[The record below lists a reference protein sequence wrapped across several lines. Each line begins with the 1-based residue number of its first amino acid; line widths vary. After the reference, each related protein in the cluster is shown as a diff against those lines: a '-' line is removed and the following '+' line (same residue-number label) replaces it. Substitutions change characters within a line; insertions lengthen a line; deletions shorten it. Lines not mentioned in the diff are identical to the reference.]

1 MKKLILFRHAKSS
14 WSLDVSDRDRPLT
27 EKGIR
32 KTKKISIASQKIF
45 FKTEIFY
52 SSPANRALHTASIII
67 NKLNLSFSNLYIEED
82 LYTFESSKLIKF
94 IRDIPNSFS
103 NVICV
108 GHNPAF
114 TNATNLLSDTKIEH
128 LPTSSWAEI
137 TFSESSWTNI
147 SKGVLKLGIPK
158 IILKSDD

>member
-14 WSLDVSDRDRPLT
+14 WSHDVSDRDRPLT

-32 KTKKISIASQKIF
+32 KTEKISVTSKNIF
-45 FKTEIFY
+45 FNTEVFY

-67 NKLNLSFSNLYIEED
+67 NQLNLSFRNLHVEED

-114 TNATNLLSDTKIEH
+114 TNVTNLLSDSNIEH

-137 TFSESSWTNI
+137 TFSQNSWTDI

-158 IILKSDD
+158 IILK

>member
-32 KTKKISIASQKIF
+32 KTKKISIASKNIL
-45 FKTEIFY
+45 FKTEAFY
-52 SSPANRALHTASIII
+52 SSPANRAIHTASIII
-67 NKLNLSFSNLYIEED
+67 NKLNLSFSNLYIEEN

-114 TNATNLLSDTKIEH
+114 TNATNLLSDSKIEH
-128 LPTSSWAEI
+128 LPTSSWVEI
-137 TFSESSWTNI
+137 TFPESSWANI

>member
-14 WSLDVSDRDRPLT
+14 WSHDVSDRDRPLT

-32 KTKKISIASQKIF
+32 KTEKISITSKNIF
-45 FKTEIFY
+45 FNTEVFY

-67 NKLNLSFSNLYIEED
+67 NQLNLSFRNLHVEED

-114 TNATNLLSDTKIEH
+114 TNVTNLLSDSNIEH

-137 TFSESSWTNI
+137 TFSQNSWTDI
-147 SKGVLKLGIPK
+147 
-158 IILKSDD
+158 

>member
-14 WSLDVSDRDRPLT
+14 WSHDVSDRDRPLT

-32 KTKKISIASQKIF
+32 KTEKISVTSKNIF
-45 FKTEIFY
+45 FNTEVFY

-67 NKLNLSFSNLYIEED
+67 NQLNLSFRNLNVEED

-114 TNATNLLSDTKIEH
+114 TNVTNLLSDSNIEH

-137 TFSESSWTNI
+137 TFSQNSWTDI

-158 IILKSDD
+158 IILK

>member
-14 WSLDVSDRDRPLT
+14 WSHDVSDRDRPLT

-32 KTKKISIASQKIF
+32 KTEKISITSKNIF
-45 FKTEIFY
+45 FNTEVFY

-67 NKLNLSFSNLYIEED
+67 NQLNLSFKNLHVEED

-114 TNATNLLSDTKIEH
+114 TNVTNLLSDSNMEH

-137 TFSESSWTNI
+137 TFSQNSWTDI

-158 IILKSDD
+158 IILK

>member
-14 WSLDVSDRDRPLT
+14 WSHDVSDRDRPLT
-27 EKGIR
+27 EKGIQ
-32 KTKKISIASQKIF
+32 KTEKISITSKNIF
-45 FKTEIFY
+45 FNTEVFY

-67 NKLNLSFSNLYIEED
+67 NQLNLSFRNLNVEED

-114 TNATNLLSDTKIEH
+114 TNVTNLLSDSNIEH

-137 TFSESSWTNI
+137 TFSQNSWTDI

-158 IILKSDD
+158 IILK

>member
-32 KTKKISIASQKIF
+32 KTKKISIASKNIL
-45 FKTEIFY
+45 FKTEAFY
-52 SSPANRALHTASIII
+52 SSPANRAIHTASIII
-67 NKLNLSFSNLYIEED
+67 NKLNLSFSNLYIEEN

-114 TNATNLLSDTKIEH
+114 TNVTNLLTDSNIEH

-137 TFSESSWTNI
+137 TFSQNSWTDI

-158 IILKSDD
+158 IILK

>member
-14 WSLDVSDRDRPLT
+14 WSHDVSDRDRPLT

-32 KTKKISIASQKIF
+32 KTEKISVTSKNIF
-45 FKTEIFY
+45 FNTEVFF

-67 NKLNLSFSNLYIEED
+67 NQLNLSFRNLHVEED

-114 TNATNLLSDTKIEH
+114 TNVTNLLSDSNIEH

-137 TFSESSWTNI
+137 TFSQNSWTDI

-158 IILKSDD
+158 IILK

>member
-14 WSLDVSDRDRPLT
+14 WSHDVSDRDRPLT
-27 EKGIR
+27 EKGIQ
-32 KTKKISIASQKIF
+32 KTEKISITSKNIF
-45 FKTEIFY
+45 FNTEVFY

-67 NKLNLSFSNLYIEED
+67 NQLNLSFKNLHVEED

-114 TNATNLLSDTKIEH
+114 TNATNLLSDSNIEH

-137 TFSESSWTNI
+137 TFPESSWTNI

>member
-14 WSLDVSDRDRPLT
+14 WSHDVSDRDRPLT

-32 KTKKISIASQKIF
+32 KTEKISVTSKNIF
-45 FKTEIFY
+45 FNTEVFF

-67 NKLNLSFSNLYIEED
+67 NQLNLSFRNLHVEED

-114 TNATNLLSDTKIEH
+114 TNVTNLLSDSNIEY

-137 TFSESSWTNI
+137 TFSQNSWTDI

-158 IILKSDD
+158 IILK